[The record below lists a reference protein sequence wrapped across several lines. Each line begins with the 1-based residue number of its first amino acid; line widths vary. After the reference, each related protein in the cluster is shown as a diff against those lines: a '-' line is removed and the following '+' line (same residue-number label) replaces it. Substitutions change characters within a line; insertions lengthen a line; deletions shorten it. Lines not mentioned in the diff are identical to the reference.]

1 MRRLRGAGLAT
12 LLGAALFLGQGLAQ
26 APEQGKGGVELR
38 VVKYDG
44 LAQEVLKHRGKE
56 VVIDMWQFT

>member
-1 MRRLRGAGLAT
+1 MRVGVAGLAS
-12 LLGAALFLGQGLAQ
+12 LFAAALWLGQGTAQ

-44 LAQEVLKHRGKE
+44 LAQEIMKNRGK
-56 VVIDMWQFT
+56 VLLIDLWQFT